1 MPGHLPDSIYVAYFH
16 SCYLSGFFPVHKVLC
31 SRASASVAYERRL
44 VYLTFTCLNSFLS
57 LTASSQP
64 SFRSI
69 ALILPAY
76 TLQTVS
82 VSVGTL
88 DVKQSCIARS
98 FEKPIGPS
106 YWTFLWSLQQL
117 VSEHLVPL
125 LRRRYV
131 LSGQHRI
138 RGFGRVQRA
147 TTAQN
152 VCDRRK
158 TRGTTSH
165 GT

>member
-1 MPGHLPDSIYVAYFH
+1 MLHTFILVIFLVFS
-16 SCYLSGFFPVHKVLC
+16 VHKVLC
-31 SRASASVAYERRL
+31 SRASASVASERRL
-44 VYLTFTCLNSFLS
+44 VYLTFTCVNSFPS

-69 ALILPAY
+69 ALILQAY

-88 DVKQSCIARS
+88 DVKQSRVARS

-106 YWTFLWSLQQL
+106 YWAFLWSLQQL
-117 VSEHLVPL
+117 VSELLVPL
-125 LRRRYV
+125 LRRRCV

-138 RGFGRVQRA
+138 RGFGRVQQT

-158 TRGTTSH
+158 THGTTSR